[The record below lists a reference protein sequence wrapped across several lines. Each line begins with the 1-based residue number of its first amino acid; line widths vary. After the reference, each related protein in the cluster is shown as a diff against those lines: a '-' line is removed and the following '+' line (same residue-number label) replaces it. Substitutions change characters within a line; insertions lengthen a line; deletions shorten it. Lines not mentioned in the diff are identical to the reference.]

1 MNLTHKD
8 YSGSCPK
15 AELLI
20 CFGFEGKKLSL
31 PGDVALTKAALA
43 DFKGEARQVRFS
55 DATKGSVSRVALVGL
70 GDAKSID
77 LEGLRRAAGVAV
89 AQAESSGA
97 AHAVVYVDD
106 AIAKLAGGPE
116 AVGCAIAEGL
126 VMGRYRYDLGKS
138 KPEPFKLK
146 RVNTLSKGSPFKQGV
161 KRGTALGE
169 ANCFTRD
176 LQNRAGNQLTP
187 SAMATE
193 ARGLA
198 RRSDRITC
206 KVMDEAGMKKL
217 GMGLLLGVS
226 AGSREPAKLIHLVY
240 KPKGKSKGKIALVG
254 KGLTFDA
261 GGISLKPSRGM
272 EDMRYDMSGSAA
284 VLGAF
289 HALASVDVGY
299 EVHGIVP
306 SSENMPDGIATKPGD
321 VHVGMNGT
329 TVEVVNTDAEGRLIL
344 ADALT
349 YTVTKVKPDTI
360 IDLATLTGAVVMG
373 LGHEISGMFASSTK
387 LRDDLSAAGESCSER
402 VWPMPLIPE
411 FLENMKGGPADLRN
425 ITTPEMGGGSIAG
438 AAFLS
443 HFVGETEWAHLDIA
457 GTAWNQKA
465 RDYVGGKGGTGVG
478 TRLLIQYLCHR
489 D

>member
-1 MNLTHKD
+1 MKLTHKD

-20 CFGFEGKKLSL
+20 CFGVEGKKPSL
-31 PGDVALTKAALA
+31 PGDVALTKAALD

-55 DATKGSVSRVALVGL
+55 DATAGSVSRVALVGL
-70 GDAKSID
+70 GDAKSVD
-77 LEGLRRAAGVAV
+77 AEGLRRAAGVA
-89 AQAESSGA
+89 ASQAESSGA
-97 AHAVVYVDD
+97 KSAVIYVDES
-106 AIAKLAGGPE
+106 IAKLADGAE

-126 VMGRYRYDLGKS
+126 VMGHYRYDLGKS
-138 KPEPFKLK
+138 KPEPLKLAK
-146 RVNTLSKGSPFKQGV
+146 AQTLAAGSAFRQGV
-161 KRGTALGE
+161 KRGTALAE

-187 SAMATE
+187 TALAAE

-206 KVMDEAGMKKL
+206 KVLDEAAMKKL

-226 AGSREPAKLIHLVY
+226 AGSHEPAKLIHLVY
-240 KPKGKSKGKIALVG
+240 KPKSKSKGKIALVG

-272 EDMRYDMSGSAA
+272 EDMRFDMSGSAA

-289 HALASVDVGY
+289 HALASIDVGF

-306 SSENMPDGIATKPGD
+306 SSENLPDGLATKPGD

-360 IDLATLTGAVVMG
+360 IDLATLTGAVVMA
-373 LGHEISGMFASSTK
+373 LGHEISGMYATTDA
-387 LRDDLSAAGESCSER
+387 LRDALSAAGKAVSER
-402 VWPMPLIPE
+402 VWPLPLLPE

>member
-1 MNLTHKD
+1 MKLTHKD
-8 YSGSCPK
+8 YSGSLAK
-15 AELLI
+15 TELLV
-20 CFGFEGKKLSL
+20 CFGTEGKKPVL
-31 PGDVALTKAALA
+31 PTGVTLPAAA
-43 DFKGEARQVRFS
+43 IEDFKGEVRQARLC
-55 DATKGSVSRVALVGL
+55 DAKSGDARRVLLVGL
-70 GDAKSID
+70 GAAKAVTG
-77 LEGLRRAAGVAV
+77 EGLRRAAAIAV
-89 AQAESSGA
+89 QKAESTGSKTA
-97 AHAVVYVDD
+97 TVYVD
-106 AIAKLAGGPE
+106 ASIAKLAGGADE
-116 AVGCAIAEGL
+116 VGCAVAEAL
-126 VMGRYRYDLGKS
+126 VMGHYRYDGGKS
-138 KPEPFKLK
+138 KPEARKLTRTVTLAASSDFK
-146 RVNTLSKGSPFKQGV
+146 KGA
-161 KRGTALGE
+161 KRGAALGE

-187 SAMATE
+187 AALAAE

-206 KVMDEAGMKKL
+206 RVHDEAAMKKL

-261 GGISLKPSRGM
+261 GGISIKPSRGM
-272 EDMRYDMSGSAA
+272 EEMRYDMSGSAS

-289 HALASVDVGY
+289 HALASVAVGY

-306 SSENMPDGIATKPGD
+306 SSENLPDGLATKPGD
-321 VHVGMNGT
+321 IHVGMNGT

-349 YTVTKVKPDTI
+349 YTVEKVKPDTI

-373 LGHEISGMFASSTK
+373 LGHEITGMYASTNA
-387 LRDDLSAAGESCSER
+387 LRDALSGAGDDCGER
-402 VWPMPLIPE
+402 VWPMPLLPE
-411 FLENMKGGPADLRN
+411 FLENMKGGPSDLRN

-443 HFVGETEWAHLDIA
+443 HFVGDTEWAHLDIA

-478 TRLLIQYLCHR
+478 TRLLIQYLCR
-489 D
+489 

>member
-1 MNLTHKD
+1 MKLTHKD

-15 AELLI
+15 ADLLI
-20 CFGFEGKKLSL
+20 CFGLEGKQLSL
-31 PGDVALTKAALA
+31 PGDTKLTKAAL
-43 DFKGEARQVRFS
+43 DSFKGEVRQARFS
-55 DATKGSVSRVALVGL
+55 DATAGNADRVLLVGL
-70 GDAKSID
+70 GEEKSVT
-77 LEGLRRAAGVAV
+77 LEGLRRAAGVA
-89 AQAESSGA
+89 AQQAETSGA
-97 AHAVVYVDD
+97 KSAVVYVDES
-106 AIAKLAGGPE
+106 IAKLAGGAE
-116 AVGCAIAEGL
+116 GVGCAVAEGL
-126 VMGRYRYDLGKS
+126 VMGHYRYDLGKS
-138 KPEPFKLK
+138 KPDPLKLARVTSLAKGAAFK
-146 RVNTLSKGSPFKQGV
+146 NGV

-187 SAMATE
+187 SALAVE

-206 KVMDEAGMKKL
+206 KVIDEAGMKKF

-226 AGSREPAKLIHLVY
+226 AGSAEPAKLIHLVY

-289 HALASVDVGY
+289 HALSSIDVNY

-306 SSENMPDGIATKPGD
+306 SSENLADGLATKPGD
-321 VHVGMNGT
+321 IHVAMNGT

-344 ADALT
+344 ADALC
-349 YTVTKVKPDTI
+349 YTVSKVKPDTI
-360 IDLATLTGAVVMG
+360 IDLATLTGAVVMA
-373 LGHEISGMFASSTK
+373 LGHEISGMFATTNE
-387 LRDDLSAAGESCSER
+387 LRDALSAAGESCSER
-402 VWPMPLIPE
+402 VWPLPLIPE
-411 FLENMKGGPADLRN
+411 FLENMKGGPGDLRN

-478 TRLLIQYLCHR
+478 TRLLIQYLCDR
-489 D
+489 N